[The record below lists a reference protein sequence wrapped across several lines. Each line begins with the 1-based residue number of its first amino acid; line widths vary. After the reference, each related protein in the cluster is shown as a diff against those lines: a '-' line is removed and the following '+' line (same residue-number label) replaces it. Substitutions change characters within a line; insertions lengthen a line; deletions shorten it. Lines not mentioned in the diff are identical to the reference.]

1 MNTDFVRSQ
10 IRGTLAED
18 ALVALGAAGGTL
30 SHGDL
35 ASAIGSDTY
44 GTHEVYLEL
53 ERLGLIGPAS
63 YDGVPLNS
71 EGRRLAEMIVKS
83 RTNGPDRWDAV
94 QRGLLAWIGEAM
106 QH

>member
-10 IRGTLAED
+10 IRGTLVED
-18 ALVALGAAGGTL
+18 ALVALGAAGGTM
-30 SHGDL
+30 SHDDL